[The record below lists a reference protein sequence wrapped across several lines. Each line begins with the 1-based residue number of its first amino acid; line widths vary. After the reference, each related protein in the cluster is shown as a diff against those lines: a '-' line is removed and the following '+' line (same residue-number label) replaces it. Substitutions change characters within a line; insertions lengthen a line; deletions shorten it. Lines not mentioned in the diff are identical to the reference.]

1 MNKYE
6 KAATGAVAL
15 MLVAGAAIFLYAPTD
30 YLQGPVQRIF
40 YLHVSSAIAAYGCF
54 AVVLVGGIIYLR
66 AENPV
71 ADRFA
76 RAGAIVG
83 LVFTTVTLV
92 MGMLW
97 AKPIWNTFWTW
108 DARLTSTLVL
118 WMIYAGYLL
127 VRRLA
132 DPGRQ
137 SARLAAVVGIFGF
150 IDVPVVHFSVTWWR
164 TVPPGPI
171 IVHDALPPPM
181 RSRRVFATRALTAR
195 SRWSARSPSCPTS
208 GRICRRAISPG
219 QCRLIDFRY
228 APPSSTGS
236 CRSSSCSATASSTLE
251 WRSGARFSRVEERS
265 PGTCFASR
273 PARGHARCRASSVPS
288 ISASCRPRQSF
299 GLCSIARQ

>member
-6 KAATGAVAL
+6 KAAAGAVAL
-15 MLVAGAAIFLYAPTD
+15 MLVAGAAIFLYTPTD

-66 AENPV
+66 TENPA

-76 RAGAIVG
+76 RAGALVG

-164 TVPPGPI
+164 TVHPGPI
-171 IVHDALPPPM
+171 IVNDALPPQM
-181 RSRRVFATRALTAR
+181 LATFFFTLACTLVLAGLMIAIRY
-195 SRWSARSPSCPTS
+195 
-208 GRICRRAISPG
+208 RIET
-219 QCRLIDFRY
+219 LID
-228 APPSSTGS
+228 
-236 CRSSSCSATASSTLE
+236 E
-251 WRSGARFSRVEERS
+251 K
-265 PGTCFASR
+265 
-273 PARGHARCRASSVPS
+273 
-288 ISASCRPRQSF
+288 Q
-299 GLCSIARQ
+299 SIAEPVPVAAGHRAEAGPEAVP